1 MVETEAMNEADIL
14 RGEKLSVVTGAF
26 GYTGRHI
33 ARKLLERGVRV
44 RTLTNRR
51 GQWDSIAGPLEISPL
66 DFDNPAALRAA
77 LRGADTLYN
86 TYWIRF
92 EHGAAKFD
100 KTVERLRMLFR
111 TARQV
116 GVRRIV
122 HLSIT
127 NPSLDSPLPYFR
139 GKAQVEQALR
149 ESGVSYA
156 ILRPTVIFGDGGI
169 LINNIAWL
177 LRRFPFFAVP
187 GDGQYRLQPVFVED
201 LADLAVESAAHDRN
215 EILDAVGPEIFT
227 FDELVRAVANGIHAR
242 ARILHAPPAA
252 VLALSKLLRL
262 PLGDL
267 LLTREEID
275 GLMQGLLVS
284 SASPTCHAKLTDW
297 LALHADS
304 AGRHYLS
311 ELDLHYRRR

>member
-1 MVETEAMNEADIL
+1 MVETEAMNEAEIQC
-14 RGEKLSVVTGAF
+14 GEKLSVVTGAF

-33 ARKLLERGVRV
+33 ARKLLERGCRV
-44 RTLTNRR
+44 RTLTNRP
-51 GQWDSIAGPLEISPL
+51 GQANPFAAPLEISPL
-66 DFDNPAALRAA
+66 DFNNPAALRTA
-77 LRGADTLYN
+77 LRGADTLFN

-92 EHGAAKFD
+92 EHGGAHFER
-100 KTVERLRMLFR
+100 TVERLRVLLR
-111 TARQV
+111 AAREA

-127 NPSLDSPLPYFR
+127 NPSLDSLLPYFR

-149 ESGVSYA
+149 ESEVSYS

-201 LADLAVESAAHDRN
+201 LADLAVESAAHDQN
-215 EILDAVGPEIFT
+215 AIVDAVGPDIFT
-227 FDELVRAVANGIHAR
+227 FDELVRTIANAIHVR
-242 ARILHAPPAA
+242 SRILHAPPAA

-262 PLGDL
+262 PLGDV
-267 LLTREEID
+267 LLTREEIG
-275 GLMQGLLVS
+275 GLMKGLLVS
-284 SASPTCHAKLTDW
+284 SAPPTCHTRLTNW

>member
-1 MVETEAMNEADIL
+1 MLETYAMSKAEVQ

-26 GYTGRHI
+26 GYAGRHI
-33 ARKLLERGVRV
+33 AQRLLERGGCV
-44 RTLTNRR
+44 RTLTNRHA
-51 GQWDSIAGPLEISPL
+51 QANFFAQPIQVSPL
-66 DFDNPAALRAA
+66 DFDNPNALRDA

-92 EHGAAKFD
+92 EHGDTRFE
-100 KTVERLRMLFR
+100 KTVERLSVLFR
-111 TARQV
+111 AAREA

-227 FDELVRAVANGIHAR
+227 FDELVRAIANAIHVR
-242 ARILHAPPAA
+242 ARIVHARPAA

-262 PLGDL
+262 PLGDV

-275 GLMQGLLVS
+275 GLMEGLLVS
-284 SASPTCHAKLTDW
+284 SAAPTCRTTLTDW
-297 LALHADS
+297 LAQHADS